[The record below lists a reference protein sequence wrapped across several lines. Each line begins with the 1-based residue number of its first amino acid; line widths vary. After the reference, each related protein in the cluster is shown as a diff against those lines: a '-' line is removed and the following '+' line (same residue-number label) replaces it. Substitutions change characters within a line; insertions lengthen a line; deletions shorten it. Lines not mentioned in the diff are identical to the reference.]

1 MSNGVFNLD
10 KLDEIEAKLDSIDE
24 INKDKTEKK
33 DLTTD
38 KIKGNI
44 ELVLERIASD
54 KSEDVKWGKD
64 YLKLNASLE
73 EINTAINDLFTG
85 TLTDEALDDVF
96 SLQEDIYGQ
105 EYTLGGGAQGRID
118 WHKTHETEPKIFPNI
133 AAGDYTSGE
142 TTQRETAGGWGLGEV
157 SGERKY
163 KFSDEDLYLSY
174 AQKILSDENLA
185 GSELQ
190 TQAQAFLNYVSG
202 KNKLEELGGRQMPHY
217 VIPPGEDWKGITR
230 VSPKEFN
237 VGGVYGGHL
246 YEPKHPGKNTLW
258 DFPKMRDLEF
268 VKKHGATSGIFGGG
282 DPIEDYAKGGGLK
295 GKIFE
300 EWFSYMG
307 DAYQFAQYVQQDFS
321 QTVGEYDV
329 KRDQIIGVPLD
340 EFKGDPDDVEIVG
353 DRAYDST
360 SNIAYLQD
368 GTEVNLDELR
378 QNMDILHKLYGDKE
392 GVLKL
397 LQELSE
403 TNK

>member
-54 KSEDVKWGKD
+54 KSEDVKWCKD

-202 KNKLEELGGRQMPHY
+202 AGALGLNFARSLSFKNQCTK
-217 VIPPGEDWKGITR
+217 EDP
-230 VSPKEFN
+230 S
-237 VGGVYGGHL
+237 
-246 YEPKHPGKNTLW
+246 
-258 DFPKMRDLEF
+258 
-268 VKKHGATSGIFGGG
+268 
-282 DPIEDYAKGGGLK
+282 
-295 GKIFE
+295 
-300 EWFSYMG
+300 FS
-307 DAYQFAQYVQQDFS
+307 
-321 QTVGEYDV
+321 
-329 KRDQIIGVPLD
+329 
-340 EFKGDPDDVEIVG
+340 
-353 DRAYDST
+353 
-360 SNIAYLQD
+360 
-368 GTEVNLDELR
+368 
-378 QNMDILHKLYGDKE
+378 LHK
-392 GVLKL
+392 
-397 LQELSE
+397 
-403 TNK
+403 